1 MEDRIIQI
9 LEEITGENNLNI
21 NDNTDLLEEGIIDS
35 LAFVELT
42 TILEEEFEIEIQP
55 TLVPLDTWRSIEKIT
70 KLVKE
75 LKK

>member
-21 NDNTDLLEEGIIDS
+21 NDNIDLLEEGIIDS

-55 TLVPLDTWRSIEKIT
+55 TLVPLDTWRSIEKII

>member
-9 LEEITGENNLNI
+9 LEEITGENNLNL
-21 NDNTDLLEEGIIDS
+21 NNNVDLLEEGIIDS

-42 TILEEEFEIEIQP
+42 MALEEKFEIEIQP
-55 TLVPLDTWRSIEKIT
+55 TQVSLDTWRSIEKIAR
-70 KLVKE
+70 LVEK

>member
-21 NDNTDLLEEGIIDS
+21 NDNIDLLEEGIIDS